1 MGRYVFMKKKL
12 LNITCFII
20 FPLSLFSQQQNDV
33 EQAQQSSGNYATQ
46 SNDQNNPFVIHEVI
60 QNKQQDGK
68 TEQISPI
75 AQQQKM
81 SVASGNGSS
90 LSSAMKWNVR
100 SVKFVPFYHP

>member
-33 EQAQQSSGNYATQ
+33 EQAPLSSGNYATQ

-81 SVASGNGSS
+81 SVASCKKSRPDFKKAGRKKKSNALCYS
-90 LSSAMKWNVR
+90 W
-100 SVKFVPFYHP
+100 